1 MSENKKQVQIKEG
14 AISEID
20 TSDTNKK
27 GLKEK
32 LKKPVIFALMGIAF
46 LGCMFL
52 IFKPSGKDKQK
63 EQIGLNDAVPGASE
77 AGLQSDKQKA
87 YEQEL
92 MEQKELEKRQSL
104 MSLSDY
110 WNQEIS
116 SSKDE
121 SSDMASEDSMYSNDP
136 ANASLNSYRSAQN
149 TLGNFY
155 QPDNSYETQQLK
167 KEIEELRSELSDKES
182 QPQNP
187 VESQLALMEK
197 SYEMAAKYLP
207 TGAQNQTSEKIL
219 QTATNMQKK
228 EFVSFVP
235 ERKQRV
241 SALYRESSDSAFL
254 ENVNSERNRGF
265 YTAGISEQTIQPK
278 NSIRAMIQQ
287 TQTVTSEST
296 VQIRLLENAETPDC
310 TIPKGTVLTAVSK
323 FQGNRLQLLISSI
336 EHNGNILPVDLSVY
350 DVDGQ
355 MGLQVPYSPEINALT
370 EMAGNMSQQSG
381 TSLMMT
387 SSAGQQIAADLSR
400 GVVQGIS
407 GYFSKKVRTPKV
419 TVKAGHQLFL
429 VSKK

>member
-1 MSENKKQVQIKEG
+1 MSENKKQVQITEG
-14 AISEID
+14 AISD
-20 TSDTNKK
+20 VDTNEPSKE
-27 GLKEK
+27 LKEK
-32 LKKPVIFALMGIAF
+32 LKKPIIFALMGIAF

-52 IFKPSGKDKQK
+52 IFKPSSEDNQK
-63 EQIGLNDAVPGASE
+63 NQIGLNDAVPGASE

-110 WNQEIS
+110 WNQEIAPT
-116 SSKDE
+116 DE
-121 SSDMASEDSMYSNDP
+121 SPTMDSQDSMYGNSP
-136 ANASLNSYRSAQN
+136 ANASINSYRSAQN

-155 QPDNSYETQQLK
+155 QHDNSYETEQLK
-167 KEIEELRSELSDKES
+167 KEIEELRSQISDKES
-182 QPQNP
+182 QPTNA

-207 TGAQNQTSEKIL
+207 TGTQNQPLEKIQ
-219 QTATNMQKK
+219 QTATNTQKK
-228 EFVSFVP
+228 ESISFVA
-235 ERKQRV
+235 ERKERV
-241 SALYRESSDSAFL
+241 SALYREPSDSAFL
-254 ENVNSERNRGF
+254 ESVNGERNRGF
-265 YTAGISEQTIQPK
+265 YTAGTSAQIVQPK
-278 NSIRAMIQQ
+278 NSIKAMIQQ

-296 VQIRLLENAETPDC
+296 VQIRLLENAETPDR
-310 TIPKGTVLTAVSK
+310 TIPKGTVLTAISK
-323 FQGNRLQLLISSI
+323 FQGNRLQLLVSSI
-336 EHNGNILPVDLSVY
+336 EHNGSILPVDLSVY

-355 MGLQVPYSPEINALT
+355 LGLQVPYSPEINALT

-400 GVVQGIS
+400 GVVQGVS
-407 GYFSKKVRTPKV
+407 GYFSKKVCAPKV
-419 TVKAGHQLFL
+419 TVKAGHQVFL

>member
-14 AISEID
+14 AV
-20 TSDTNKK
+20 SDVETADNKK
-27 GLKEK
+27 ELKEK
-32 LKKPVIFALMGIAF
+32 LKRPVIFALMGIAF

-52 IFKPSGKDKQK
+52 IFKPSSEEKQK
-63 EQIGLNDAVPGASE
+63 DQIGLNDAVPGASE

-87 YEQEL
+87 YEQEM

-110 WNQEIS
+110 WNQEIAPQ
-116 SSKDE
+116 DE
-121 SSDMASEDSMYSNDP
+121 SPTMDSEDSMYSNSP
-136 ANASLNSYRSAQN
+136 ANASINSYRSAQS

-155 QPDNSYETQQLK
+155 QHDNSFETEQLK
-167 KEIEELRSELSDKES
+167 KEIEELKSQISDKES
-182 QPQNP
+182 QPTNA
-187 VESQLALMEK
+187 VENQLALMEK

-207 TGAQNQTSEKIL
+207 TSVQNQPVSQVKESTVSVP
-219 QTATNMQKK
+219 KK
-228 EFVSFVP
+228 DSFVSVASQ
-235 ERKQRV
+235 RKEKV
-241 SALYRESSDSAFL
+241 SSLYREPSDSAFL
-254 ENVNSERNRGF
+254 ESVNGERNRGF
-265 YTAGISEQTIQPK
+265 YTAGISEQIIQPK
-278 NSIRAMIQQ
+278 NSIKAMIQQ
-287 TQTVTSEST
+287 TQTVTSECT
-296 VQIRLLENAETPDC
+296 VQIRILENAETTDR

-336 EHNGNILPVDLSVY
+336 ENNGSILPVELAVY

-355 MGLQVPYSPEINALT
+355 LGLQVPYSPEINALT

-419 TVKAGHQLFL
+419 TVKAGHQIFL

>member
-1 MSENKKQVQIKEG
+1 MSEDKKQVQITEG
-14 AISEID
+14 TISEAD
-20 TSDTNKK
+20 TSETNKK
-27 GLKEK
+27 ELKDK
-32 LKKPVIFALMGIAF
+32 LKKPIIFALMGIAF

-52 IFKPSGKDKQK
+52 IFKPSSEEKQN

-110 WNQEIS
+110 WNREIAPT
-116 SSKDE
+116 DE
-121 SSDMASEDSMYSNDP
+121 SPTMDSEDSMYGNSP
-136 ANASLNSYRSAQN
+136 ANASINSYRSAQN

-155 QPDNSYETQQLK
+155 QHDNSYETEQLK
-167 KEIEELRSELSDKES
+167 KEIEELRSQISDKES
-182 QPQNP
+182 QPTNA

-207 TGAQNQTSEKIL
+207 TGAQNQPLEKIQ
-219 QTATNMQKK
+219 QTATNTQKK
-228 EFVSFVP
+228 ESVSLAA
-235 ERKQRV
+235 ERKERV
-241 SALYRESSDSAFL
+241 SALYREPSDSAFL
-254 ENVNSERNRGF
+254 ESVNGERNRGF
-265 YTAGISEQTIQPK
+265 YTAGTSAQIVQPK
-278 NSIRAMIQQ
+278 NSIKAMIQQ

-296 VQIRLLENAETPDC
+296 VQIRLLENAETPDR
-310 TIPKGTVLTAVSK
+310 TIPKGTVLIAISK
-323 FQGNRLQLLISSI
+323 FQGNRLQLLVSSI
-336 EHNGNILPVDLSVY
+336 EHNGSILPVDLSVY

-355 MGLQVPYSPEINALT
+355 LGLQVPYSPEINALT

-400 GVVQGIS
+400 GVVQGVS

-419 TVKAGHQLFL
+419 TVKAGHQVFL

>member
-1 MSENKKQVQIKEG
+1 MSENKKQIQIKES
-14 AISEID
+14 ATTEID
-20 TSDTNKK
+20 AQTDKK
-27 GLKEK
+27 ELKEK
-32 LKKPVIFALMGIAF
+32 LKKPAIFALMGIAF
-46 LGCMFL
+46 IGCIFL
-52 IFKPSGKDKQK
+52 IFKPSSKENQK

-92 MEQKELEKRQSL
+92 LEQKELEKRQSL

-110 WNQEIS
+110 WNQEVEP
-116 SSKDE
+116 KDQMT
-121 SSDMASEDSMYSNDP
+121 DTGSEDSMFSNNP
-136 ANASLNSYRSAQN
+136 ANSSIHSYRSAQS

-155 QPDNSYETQQLK
+155 QPDNSYETEQLR
-167 KEIEELRSELSDKES
+167 KEIEDLRSQLSDKEV
-182 QPQNP
+182 QPSNG

-207 TGAQNQTSEKIL
+207 TGAQNQRSETIQQAANNK
-219 QTATNMQKK
+219 QQK
-228 EFVSFVP
+228 ESFVSFT
-235 ERKQRV
+235 RKRKERV
-241 SALYRESSDSAFL
+241 SALYREPSDSAFL

-265 YTAGISEQTIQPK
+265 YTAGVNEQIIQPK
-278 NSIRAMIQQ
+278 NSIKAIIQQ

-296 VQIRLLENAETPDC
+296 VQIRLLENAETPDR

-323 FQGNRLQLLISSI
+323 FQGNRLQLLVSSI
-336 EHNGNILPVDLSVY
+336 EFEGNILPVELSVY
-350 DVDGQ
+350 DIDGQ
-355 MGLQVPYSPEINALT
+355 LGLQVPYSPEINALS

-419 TVKAGHQLFL
+419 TVKAGHQIFL

>member
-1 MSENKKQVQIKEG
+1 MSEDKKQVQITEG
-14 AISEID
+14 TISEAD
-20 TSDTNKK
+20 TSETNKK
-27 GLKEK
+27 ELKDK
-32 LKKPVIFALMGIAF
+32 LKKPIIFALMGIAF

-52 IFKPSGKDKQK
+52 IFKPSSEEKQN

-110 WNQEIS
+110 WNQEIAPT
-116 SSKDE
+116 DE
-121 SSDMASEDSMYSNDP
+121 SPTMDSEDSMYGNSP
-136 ANASLNSYRSAQN
+136 ANASINSYRSAQN

-155 QPDNSYETQQLK
+155 QHDNSYETEQLK
-167 KEIEELRSELSDKES
+167 KEIEELRSQISDKES
-182 QPQNP
+182 QPTNA
-187 VESQLALMEK
+187 VENQLALMEK

-207 TGAQNQTSEKIL
+207 TGAQNQPLEKIQ
-219 QTATNMQKK
+219 QTATNTQKK
-228 EFVSFVP
+228 ESVSFVA
-235 ERKQRV
+235 ERKERV
-241 SALYRESSDSAFL
+241 SALYREPSDSAFL
-254 ENVNSERNRGF
+254 ESVNGERNRGF
-265 YTAGISEQTIQPK
+265 YTAGTSAQIVQPK
-278 NSIRAMIQQ
+278 NSIKAMIQQ
-287 TQTVTSEST
+287 TQTVISEST
-296 VQIRLLENAETPDC
+296 VQIRLLENAETPDR
-310 TIPKGTVLTAVSK
+310 TIPKGTVLTAISK
-323 FQGNRLQLLISSI
+323 FQGNRLQLFVSSI
-336 EHNGNILPVDLSVY
+336 EHNGSILPVDLSVY

-355 MGLQVPYSPEINALT
+355 LGLQVPYSPEINALT

-400 GVVQGIS
+400 GVVQGVS

-419 TVKAGHQLFL
+419 TVKAGHQVFL